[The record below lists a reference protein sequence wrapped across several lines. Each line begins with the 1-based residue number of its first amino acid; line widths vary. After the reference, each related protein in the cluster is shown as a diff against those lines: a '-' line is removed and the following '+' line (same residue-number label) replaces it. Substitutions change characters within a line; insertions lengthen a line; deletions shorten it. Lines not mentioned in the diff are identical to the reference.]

1 MTGTFKDAFNP
12 LLKLNGIHARLGG
25 ELGKQ
30 TLAAQQDL
38 YQSSIEQAQ
47 KLSKAKNI
55 EDVYGVYSQ
64 WFGQSM
70 PKLFQNA
77 QQCLETL
84 MEGATAY
91 QAWAKDSFEVKQA
104 DKVDAKDAKK

>member
-1 MTGTFKDAFNP
+1 MTGTFKDALDP
-12 LLKLNGIHARLGG
+12 LLKLNGIHARLSG

-30 TLAAQQDL
+30 SLAAQQDL

-47 KLSKAKNI
+47 KLSKAKSM

-84 MEGATAY
+84 METATAY
-91 QAWAKDSFEVKQA
+91 QAWAKDSFEVKEKA
-104 DKVDAKDAKK
+104 EIKK

>member
-1 MTGTFKDAFNP
+1 MTGTFKDAFDP

-30 TLAAQQDL
+30 SLAAQQDL
-38 YQSSIEQAQ
+38 YQSSVEQAQ
-47 KLSKAKNI
+47 KLSKAKSM
-55 EDVYGVYSQ
+55 EDIYGVYSQ
-64 WFGQSM
+64 WFGQSI

-84 MEGATAY
+84 MESATAY
-91 QAWAKDSFEVKQA
+91 QAWAKDSFAVKQA
-104 DKVDAKDAKK
+104 EKVDFKK